1 MKLVTFTVPGSEE
14 ERLGVMVDDESVV
27 LDVGAASER
36 SLGRERRLGSMQ
48 TLIERGSEGL
58 EAVAALRADGG
69 DRDRFPLRDVRL
81 LAPLPRP
88 VQMRDCLSFRAHLTQ
103 AMERRN
109 KIQGLEKPSAAQDAR
124 MELYDRRP
132 QWYKCNRMAVCG
144 PETTIAWPSYSRLM
158 DYEHELGIVIGR
170 KGVNIS
176 ETEAGE
182 YIFGYTIFNDL
193 SARDVQEDEM
203 NSLGPNKSK
212 DFDNSNVLGPC
223 IVTADS
229 FDLADARMIS
239 RINGEVQND
248 NNTSTITWSVAQVI
262 AAISR
267 HETIYPGEIICTGTV
282 GGGCGV
288 ETGRLLTSGDVVELE
303 VEGIGVLR
311 NRIVASDTYE
321 ALG

>member
-1 MKLVTFTVPGSEE
+1 MKLITFTAAGLEG
-14 ERLGVMVDDESVV
+14 ERVGVILGDDDVV
-27 LDVGAASER
+27 LDVSTASER
-36 SLGRERRLGSMQ
+36 SVGRERRIRSMQ
-48 TLIERGSEGL
+48 QLIERGNEGL
-58 EAVAALRADGG
+58 ELTAALAAAAE
-69 DRDRFPLRDVRL
+69 DRDCLPVADVQL

-88 VQMRDCLSFRAHLTQ
+88 VQLRDCLSFRAHLTQ

-109 KIQGLEKPSAAQDAR
+109 KIQGLEKPSEAQDAR

-144 PETTIAWPSYSRLM
+144 TDTTITWPSYSRLM

-170 KGVNIS
+170 KGVDII
-176 ETEAGE
+176 EPDAKGH
-182 YIFGYTIFNDL
+182 IFGFTIFNDF

-229 FDLADARMIS
+229 FDLANARMIA
-239 RINGEVQND
+239 RINGEVQNE
-248 NNTSTITWSVAQVI
+248 NSMSTITWPVEHLI
-262 AAISR
+262 ASISR
-267 HETIYPGEIICTGTV
+267 HETIYPGEVICTGTV

-288 ETGRLLTSGDVVELE
+288 ETGRLLKSGDVIELE

-311 NRIVASDTYE
+311 NTVVANETYE
-321 ALG
+321 ALR

>member
-1 MKLVTFTVPGSEE
+1 MKLVTFASVAGE
-14 ERLGVMVDDESVV
+14 ERLGVLTDNENVV

-36 SLGRERRLGSMQ
+36 SFGRERCVGSMQ
-48 TLIERGSEGL
+48 ALIESGREGL
-58 EAVAALRADGG
+58 EMVAALVARGG
-69 DRDRFPLRDVRL
+69 EGSCHQLADVRL

-109 KIQGLEKPSAAQDAR
+109 RIQGLEKPSTEQDAR
-124 MELYDRRP
+124 MALYDRRP
-132 QWYKCNRMAVCG
+132 HWYKCNRMAICG
-144 PETTIAWPSYSRLM
+144 PETTVAWPTYSRLM

-170 KGVNIS
+170 KGVNIP
-176 ETEAGE
+176 EAKARD

-239 RINGEVQND
+239 RINGEVQNE
-248 NNTSTITWSVAQVI
+248 NSMSTITWPVEHLI

-288 ETGRLLTSGDVVELE
+288 ETGRLLCSGDVIELE

-311 NRIVASDTYE
+311 NQIVASDIYE
-321 ALG
+321 ALH

>member
-1 MKLVTFTVPGSEE
+1 MKLVTFTASGVGQ
-14 ERLGVMVDDESVV
+14 ERLGVMVHDESVV

-36 SLGRERRLGSMQ
+36 SLGLERRIGSMQ
-48 TLIERGSEGL
+48 ALIERGGKGL
-58 EAVAALRADGG
+58 AVVAALATQADEAHCFSL
-69 DRDRFPLRDVRL
+69 DDVRL
-81 LAPLPRP
+81 LAPLPLP

-109 KIQGLEKPSAAQDAR
+109 RIQGLEKPSDAQAAR
-124 MELYDRRP
+124 MALYDRRP

-144 PETTIAWPSYSRLM
+144 TETTITWPSYSRLM
-158 DYEHELGIVIGR
+158 DYEHELAIVIGR
-170 KGVNIS
+170 KGVNVR
-176 ETEAGE
+176 EADARDHV
-182 YIFGYTIFNDL
+182 FGYTIFNDF

-212 DFDNSNVLGPC
+212 DFDDSNVLGPC

-229 FDLADARMIS
+229 FDVANARMIS

-248 NNTSTITWSVAQVI
+248 NNMSTITWPIEQLI

-288 ETGRLLTSGDVVELE
+288 ETGRLLNSGDVIELE

-311 NRIVASDTYE
+311 NTVVASETYE
-321 ALG
+321 PL